1 MSAGADRD
9 PTRAAPVPSGPVAL
23 IVGGAGGIGRAV
35 AGSFARRGYRVALVD
50 LDPARLEKAMDIL
63 DSPACA
69 RTYPCDITDEGAREA
84 TYRAVLDDFG
94 RLDVLVHSAGLTHV
108 SPFRS
113 TEPAV
118 IRRVLEVNFLGVVG
132 MTGLAL
138 EELIARRGRI
148 VVLSSICGF
157 APLLGRA
164 GYCASKHA
172 LHGFFDTLRAELV
185 DEGVSVL
192 LVCPSFVDTDFATR
206 GLGGKGER
214 LGFERSTS
222 GRPIAADRLAEAIT
236 LAALHRRRMLVP
248 SGQGKLAYWLSRLAP
263 SLYER
268 LMARRFRVELE
279 RESMRDE

>member
-1 MSAGADRD
+1 MSAGVDRD
-9 PTRAAPVPSGPVAL
+9 PTLAPPAPSGPVAL

-35 AGSFARRGYRVALVD
+35 AGSLARRGYRIALVD
-50 LDPARLEKAMDIL
+50 LDPARLEEAKGLL
-63 DSPACA
+63 DSAALA
-69 RTYPCDITDEGAREA
+69 RVYACDITDAAARDN
-84 TYRAVLDDFG
+84 TFRALLRDFG

-113 TEPAV
+113 TDPAV
-118 IRRVLEVNFLGVVG
+118 IRRVLEVNFLSVVD
-132 MTGLAL
+132 MTGLVL
-138 EELIARRGRI
+138 DELIARRGRI

-222 GRPIAADRLAEAIT
+222 GKPIATDRLAEAIT
-236 LAALHRRRMLVP
+236 QAALRRQRIVVP
-248 SGQGKLAYWLSRLAP
+248 SAQGKLAYWLTRLAP

-268 LMARRFRVELE
+268 LMARRFRIELE
-279 RESMRDE
+279 RESRSA